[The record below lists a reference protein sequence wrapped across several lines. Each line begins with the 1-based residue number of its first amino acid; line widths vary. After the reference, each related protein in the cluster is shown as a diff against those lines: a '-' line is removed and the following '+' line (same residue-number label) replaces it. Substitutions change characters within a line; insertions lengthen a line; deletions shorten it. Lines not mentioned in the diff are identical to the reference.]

1 MKTARISQGLNKALN
16 HQMSLEAYASQIY
29 LSYAAWMQSQGYAG
43 IGNFLFRHSH
53 EERTH
58 MMKILTYIL
67 NRGGEVEVTEVAAP
81 PSNPN
86 SVQDCFEKIFAHEVE
101 NTQAVYRLVKMS
113 FDESDWATWNL
124 MQWFVKEQVEEENFA
139 LTLMDRLKIS
149 GGDDAGSN
157 VLYELDR
164 DLASAPGEFN
174 EEIAA

>member
-1 MKTARISQGLNKALN
+1 MKTARISKGINEILN
-16 HQMSLEAYASQIY
+16 HQMALEAYASQIY
-29 LSYAAWMQSQGYAG
+29 LSYASWMQSQGYAG
-43 IGNFLFRHSH
+43 IANFLFRHSH
-53 EERTH
+53 EERAH

-67 NRGGEVEVTEVAAP
+67 NRGGEVQVRAVAAP
-81 PSNPN
+81 PSNPG

-113 FDESDWATWNL
+113 FEESDWATWNL
-124 MQWFVKEQVEEENFA
+124 MQWFVKEQVEEENLA

-157 VLYELDR
+157 MLYELDR
-164 DLASAPGEFN
+164 DLGKAPDEFN